1 MTDLTDRT
9 SEAEAGDVTDYSHD
23 ELIACFVSRS
33 VPDNVSTFVGA
44 ALPALRAGVLL
55 GHLMHAPSTRM
66 LISMTTTNLHDVGEI
81 GDFAFMTDWRAGRW
95 AEHYR
100 RVEDIFSEMTRIAKW
115 EGFYV
120 GALQIDPFGN
130 SNLLGIPEPEGDGWA
145 LRGPGSIG
153 TPSVTA
159 VAKSFRL
166 VVNRH
171 DPRTF
176 VPECDLV
183 SCPGWIDGT
192 RGARKR
198 LGLRGGPEQV
208 LTPLGVLGF
217 GADRRL
223 RIEQV
228 NPRSSVAEIQERT
241 GFPVD
246 AADDVI
252 EMAGP
257 TEEELEVLR
266 TRIDVGGVL
275 RRERRGHG

>member
-1 MTDLTDRT
+1 MSTTT
-9 SEAEAGDVTDYSHD
+9 SDYSHD

-55 GHLMHAPSTRM
+55 GHLLHAPSTRM

-120 GALQIDPFGN
+120 GALQVDPYAN
-130 SNLLGIPEPEGDGWA
+130 SNLLGIRDGDGPGWK

-153 TPSVTA
+153 TPSVTS

-171 DPRTF
+171 DARTF
-176 VPECDLV
+176 VPKCDLV
-183 SCPGWIDGT
+183 SCPGWIDGSD
-192 RGARKR
+192 GARER
-198 LGLRGGPEQV
+198 IGLRGGPEQV

-223 RIEQV
+223 RIEQT
-228 NPRSSVAEIQERT
+228 NPKSSVEEIQAQT
-241 GFPVD
+241 GFPIE
-246 AADDVI
+246 AADDVV
-252 EMAGP
+252 EMTP
-257 TEEELEVLR
+257 PSDEELETLR

-275 RRERRGHG
+275 RRERRTHG

>member
-1 MTDLTDRT
+1 MTDVTDPT
-9 SEAEAGDVTDYSHD
+9 DVTDGTPMTDYSHD
-23 ELIACFVSRS
+23 ELMACFVSRS

-120 GALQIDPFGN
+120 GALQVDPYGN
-130 SNLLGIPEPEGDGWA
+130 SNLLGIPDGSGGWK

-159 VAKSFRL
+159 VAKSFGL

-171 DPRTF
+171 DQRTF

-183 SCPGWIDGT
+183 SCPGWIDGAP
-192 RGARKR
+192 GARER
-198 LGLRGGPEQV
+198 LGLRGGPQHV

-217 GADRRL
+217 GPDRRL

-228 NPRSSVAEIQERT
+228 NPRSSVAEIQEQT
-241 GFPVD
+241 GFD
-246 AADDVI
+246 IEAADEVT

>member
-1 MTDLTDRT
+1 M
-9 SEAEAGDVTDYSHD
+9 TDYSPD

-120 GALQIDPFGN
+120 GALQIDPYAN
-130 SNLLGIPEPEGDGWA
+130 SNLLGIPSADGQGWA
-145 LRGPGSIG
+145 MRGPGSIG
-153 TPSVTA
+153 TPSVTS

-171 DPRTF
+171 DDRTF
-176 VPECDLV
+176 VPKCDLV

-192 RGARKR
+192 DGARER
-198 LGLRGGPEQV
+198 IGLRGGPEQV

-217 GADRRL
+217 GPDRRL
-223 RIEQV
+223 RIEQTG
-228 NPRSSVAEIQERT
+228 PGHTVAEIQERT
-241 GFPVD
+241 GFEIK
-246 AADDVI
+246 AAAGVT

-266 TRIDVGGVL
+266 TRIDVAGVL
-275 RRERRGHG
+275 RRERRGHD